1 MAARCGIMCVSC
13 AFKTIPNVQGA
24 EASAAC
30 IPNSAGAW
38 KRASVT
44 MEVYAVT
51 REFTEWGKGIYN
63 RLPSAVR
70 NSLRSSGICHFL
82 VVIRERETN
91 IITSFDFGPIGGDV
105 AGLPGLRSTLS
116 SELDLNNLSNR
127 RDTMDMSSVARELPR
142 LRRSQS
148 DSSLL
153 DTAARSTAQESS
165 EAAGGERA
173 ASCAGSSEDEA
184 SPCPADASRLFESPA
199 ALASASA
206 SASPKERFHRVA
218 STSVIASQTAPRSSR
233 WSRLQRQRARQA
245 REGEIREVRLD
256 ALPEGAHY
264 VGDTTLSLEHIRN
277 FNAEWC
283 VQYLLH
289 DNDCRHYVNDLC
301 ARLCPNTPEAFP
313 RGVASKVSWHSAWQR
328 VRSGR
333 PHEALVVF
341 PLQAFAD
348 VNNAPAVQRMKHAVS
363 ASFAFGLGMRVV
375 PFLAPTLGLQ
385 SGMAAALG
393 TFTRAAPTRRLVTT
407 AAGAVAGVSAE
418 TPVVREAIVLGGA
431 AVGGAI
437 DVTRGVAGAGANLLA
452 FAANG
457 IGLGGGGQAAAT
469 GAVAGNSVR
478 VASAAAAAAG
488 EFAANAKAGEF
499 VSNAGASLAAGA
511 VVGAAA
517 ASRRA
522 ADDGALAR
530 RALSGDA
537 SNAVDRV
544 CVLDEGTGRDA
555 KGRVRNAVVRVG
567 RVGRAAV
574 DGIKRLA
581 SPSRLSARG
590 SRRGARAR
598 DEEDVSED
606 GRVVTESPKRK
617 ASQSLP
623 RALRFRDSEGGS
635 AKARRFNVRRRV
647 FGKVPSAE
655 NLAAANGAASST
667 R

>member
-1 MAARCGIMCVSC
+1 
-13 AFKTIPNVQGA
+13 
-24 EASAAC
+24 
-30 IPNSAGAW
+30 
-38 KRASVT
+38 VT

-82 VVIRERETN
+82 VVIRERDTN
-91 IITSFDFGPIGGDV
+91 TITSFDFGPIGGDV
-105 AGLPGLRSTLS
+105 AGLPGLRSALS
-116 SELDLNNLSNR
+116 SELDLSNLNNRR
-127 RDTMDMSSVARELPR
+127 RDTMDMSSVARELPS
-142 LRRSQS
+142 LRRSKS
-148 DSSLL
+148 DSALL

-173 ASCAGSSEDEA
+173 ASCAGSSDDEA
-184 SPCPADASRLFESPA
+184 SFSAADTSRRFESPA
-199 ALASASA
+199 PLASASA
-206 SASPKERFHRVA
+206 SASPKGRFHRVA
-218 STSVIASQTAPRSSR
+218 STSVIASQTEPTRSR
-233 WSRLQRQRARQA
+233 WSRLQRARKA
-245 REGEIREVRLD
+245 VEGEIREVRMD

-264 VGDTTLSLEHIRN
+264 VGDTELSLEHIRN
-277 FNAEWC
+277 FNKERC

-301 ARLCPNTPEAFP
+301 AHLCPNAPEAFK

-333 PHEALVVF
+333 PHEALVVL
-341 PLQAFAD
+341 PLQVFAD
-348 VNNAPAVQRMKHAVS
+348 LNNAPAVQRVKHAAS

-385 SGMAAALG
+385 SGIAAALG

-452 FAANG
+452 LAANG
-457 IGLGGGGQAAAT
+457 IGLGGGGQATAT
-469 GAVAGNSVR
+469 GAVAAGNSMR
-478 VASAAAAAAG
+478 AASAAAAAAG

-522 ADDGALAR
+522 ADDTALVR
-530 RALSGDA
+530 RALSGESSDA
-537 SNAVDRV
+537 MDHVGGVD
-544 CVLDEGTGRDA
+544 DEEGARDA
-555 KGRVRNAVVRVG
+555 RGRVRNVVG

-574 DGIKRLA
+574 NGIKRFA
-581 SPSRLSARG
+581 SPARLSARP
-590 SRRGARAR
+590 RLAARAR
-598 DEEDVSED
+598 DAEGVSESV
-606 GRVVTESPKRK
+606 RAVPESPKRK
-617 ASQSLP
+617 ASQGLP
-623 RALRFRDSEGGS
+623 RALRFGDPEGGS
-635 AKARRFNVRRRV
+635 AKARRFDVRRV
-647 FGKVPSAE
+647 FGKVPSSE
-655 NLAAANGAASST
+655 NLAAAKGAASST

>member
-1 MAARCGIMCVSC
+1 MTWQTRFAMCVPGSFKEHC
-13 AFKTIPNVQGA
+13 AN
-24 EASAAC
+24 EASAAA
-30 IPNSAGAW
+30 IPSTTGAW
-38 KRASVT
+38 RRASVT

-82 VVIRERETN
+82 VVIRDPDTKT
-91 IITSFDFGPIGGDV
+91 ITSFDFGPIGGDV
-105 AGLPGLRSTLS
+105 AGLPGLRSALS
-116 SELDLNNLSNR
+116 SELDLSNLTNA
-127 RDTMDMSSVARELPR
+127 RDTMDMSSVARELPS
-142 LRRSQS
+142 LRRSKS
-148 DSSLL
+148 DSELL

-173 ASCAGSSEDEA
+173 ASCAGSSDDEA
-184 SPCPADASRLFESPA
+184 SPCAADASRRFESPA
-199 ALASASA
+199 PPASASA
-206 SASPKERFHRVA
+206 SASPKGRFHRVA
-218 STSVIASQTAPRSSR
+218 STSVIASQTAPRSR
-233 WSRLQRQRARQA
+233 WSRLQRARKA
-245 REGEIREVRLD
+245 VEGEIREVRMD
-256 ALPEGAHY
+256 ALPKGAHY
-264 VGDTTLSLEHIRN
+264 VGNTALSLEHIRN
-277 FNAEWC
+277 FNAERC

-301 ARLCPNTPEAFP
+301 AHLCPNAPEAFP
-313 RGVASKVSWHSAWQR
+313 RGVASKVSWQSAWQR
-328 VRSGR
+328 VRGGR
-333 PHEALVVF
+333 PHEALVVL
-341 PLQAFAD
+341 PLQVFAD
-348 VNNAPAVQRMKHAVS
+348 VNNAPAVQRMKHAAS

-375 PFLAPTLGLQ
+375 PYLAPTLGLR
-385 SGMAAALG
+385 SGVAAALG

-407 AAGAVAGVSAE
+407 AAGAFAGVSAE

-457 IGLGGGGQAAAT
+457 VGLGGSGPAAAT
-469 GAVAGNSVR
+469 GAAAGTSMR
-478 VASAAAAAAG
+478 AASAAATAAG

-511 VVGAAA
+511 AVGAAA

-522 ADDGALAR
+522 ADDAALAR
-530 RALSGDA
+530 RALSLETSDA
-537 SNAVDRV
+537 AD
-544 CVLDEGTGRDA
+544 CVGVVGEDTGRDE
-555 KGRVRNAVVRVG
+555 KGRVRNVVGRVG

-574 DGIKRLA
+574 DGIKRFA
-581 SPSRLSARG
+581 SPARRSARLG
-590 SRRGARAR
+590 RGARAR
-598 DEEDVSED
+598 RAED
-606 GRVVTESPKRK
+606 GDAVEGARVVPESPKRK
-617 ASQSLP
+617 ASQGVP
-623 RALRFRDSEGGS
+623 RALRFGDPEGRS
-635 AKARRFNVRRRV
+635 AKARRFDVRRV

>member
-1 MAARCGIMCVSC
+1 MARHVSQC
-13 AFKTIPNVQGA
+13 AFPVRLKNIVLRRGV
-24 EASAAC
+24 EASAAA
-30 IPNSAGAW
+30 IPSTTGAW
-38 KRASVT
+38 RRASVT

-82 VVIRERETN
+82 VVIRDPDTKT
-91 IITSFDFGPIGGDV
+91 ITSFDFGPIGGDV
-105 AGLPGLRSTLS
+105 AGLPGLRSALS
-116 SELDLNNLSNR
+116 SELDLSNLTNA
-127 RDTMDMSSVARELPR
+127 RDTMDMSSVARELPS
-142 LRRSQS
+142 LRRSKS
-148 DSSLL
+148 DSELL

-173 ASCAGSSEDEA
+173 ASCAGSSDDEA
-184 SPCPADASRLFESPA
+184 SPCAADASRRFESPA
-199 ALASASA
+199 PPASASA
-206 SASPKERFHRVA
+206 SASPKGRFHRVA
-218 STSVIASQTAPRSSR
+218 STSVIASQTAPRSR
-233 WSRLQRQRARQA
+233 WSRLQRARKA
-245 REGEIREVRLD
+245 VEGEIREVRMD
-256 ALPEGAHY
+256 ALPKGAHY
-264 VGDTTLSLEHIRN
+264 VGNTALSLEHIRN
-277 FNAEWC
+277 FNAERC

-301 ARLCPNTPEAFP
+301 AHLCPNAPEAFP
-313 RGVASKVSWHSAWQR
+313 RGVASKVSWQSAWQR
-328 VRSGR
+328 VRGGR
-333 PHEALVVF
+333 PHEALVVL
-341 PLQAFAD
+341 PLQVFAD
-348 VNNAPAVQRMKHAVS
+348 VNNAPAVQRMKHAAS

-375 PFLAPTLGLQ
+375 PYLAPTLGLR
-385 SGMAAALG
+385 SGVAAALG

-407 AAGAVAGVSAE
+407 AAGAFAGVSAE

-457 IGLGGGGQAAAT
+457 VGLGGSGPAAAT
-469 GAVAGNSVR
+469 GAAAGTSMR
-478 VASAAAAAAG
+478 AASAAATAAG

-511 VVGAAA
+511 AVGAAA

-522 ADDGALAR
+522 ADDAALAR
-530 RALSGDA
+530 RALSLETSDA
-537 SNAVDRV
+537 AD
-544 CVLDEGTGRDA
+544 CVGVVGEDTGRDE
-555 KGRVRNAVVRVG
+555 KGRVRNVVGRVG

-574 DGIKRLA
+574 DGIKRFA
-581 SPSRLSARG
+581 SPARRSARLG
-590 SRRGARAR
+590 RSARAR
-598 DEEDVSED
+598 RAED
-606 GRVVTESPKRK
+606 GDAVEGARVVPESPKRK
-617 ASQSLP
+617 ASQGVP
-623 RALRFRDSEGGS
+623 RALRFGDPEGRS
-635 AKARRFNVRRRV
+635 AKARRFDVRRV

>member
-1 MAARCGIMCVSC
+1 MTWHDTFR
-13 AFKTIPNVQGA
+13 NVRTRFVQNKKNNLLWGD
-24 EASAAC
+24 EASAAA
-30 IPNSAGAW
+30 IPSTTGAW
-38 KRASVT
+38 RRASVT

-82 VVIRERETN
+82 VVIRDPDTKT
-91 IITSFDFGPIGGDV
+91 ITSFDFGPIGGDV
-105 AGLPGLRSTLS
+105 AGLPGLRSALS
-116 SELDLNNLSNR
+116 SELDLSNLTNA
-127 RDTMDMSSVARELPR
+127 RDTMDMSSVARELPS
-142 LRRSQS
+142 LRRSKS
-148 DSSLL
+148 DSELL

-173 ASCAGSSEDEA
+173 ASCAGSSDDEA
-184 SPCPADASRLFESPA
+184 SPCAADASRRFESPA
-199 ALASASA
+199 PPASASA
-206 SASPKERFHRVA
+206 SASPKGRFHRVA
-218 STSVIASQTAPRSSR
+218 STPVIASQTAPRSR
-233 WSRLQRQRARQA
+233 FARLQRARKA
-245 REGEIREVRLD
+245 VEGEIREVRMD
-256 ALPEGAHY
+256 ALPKGAHY
-264 VGDTTLSLEHIRN
+264 VGDTALSLEHIRN
-277 FNAEWC
+277 FNAERC
-283 VQYLLH
+283 VQYLLN

-301 ARLCPNTPEAFP
+301 AHLCPNAPEAFP
-313 RGVASKVSWHSAWQR
+313 RGVASKVSWQSAWQR

-333 PHEALVVF
+333 PHEALVVL
-341 PLQAFAD
+341 PLQVFAD
-348 VNNAPAVQRMKHAVS
+348 VNNAPAVQRMKHAAS

-375 PFLAPTLGLQ
+375 PFLAPTLGLR
-385 SGMAAALG
+385 SGVAAALG

-407 AAGAVAGVSAE
+407 AAGAFAGVSAE

-457 IGLGGGGQAAAT
+457 VGLGGGGPAAAT
-469 GAVAGNSVR
+469 GAAAGTSMR
-478 VASAAAAAAG
+478 AASAAATAAG

-511 VVGAAA
+511 AVGAAA

-522 ADDGALAR
+522 ADDAALAR
-530 RALSGDA
+530 RALSLETRDA
-537 SNAVDRV
+537 ADGVGVVGED
-544 CVLDEGTGRDA
+544 TGRDE
-555 KGRVRNAVVRVG
+555 KGRMRNVVGRVG

-574 DGIKRLA
+574 NGIKRIA
-581 SPSRLSARG
+581 SPARRSARLG
-590 SRRGARAR
+590 RGARAR
-598 DEEDVSED
+598 RAED
-606 GRVVTESPKRK
+606 GEAVEGARVVPESPKRK
-617 ASQSLP
+617 ASQGVP
-623 RALRFRDSEGGS
+623 RALRFGDPEGRS
-635 AKARRFNVRRRV
+635 AKARRFDVRRV

>member
-1 MAARCGIMCVSC
+1 MCVPGSFKEHC
-13 AFKTIPNVQGA
+13 AN
-24 EASAAC
+24 EASAAA
-30 IPNSAGAW
+30 IPSTTGAW
-38 KRASVT
+38 RRASVT

-82 VVIRERETN
+82 VVIRDPDTKT
-91 IITSFDFGPIGGDV
+91 ITSFDFGPIGGDV
-105 AGLPGLRSTLS
+105 AGLPGLRSALS
-116 SELDLNNLSNR
+116 SELDLSNLTNA
-127 RDTMDMSSVARELPR
+127 RDTMDMSSVARELPS
-142 LRRSQS
+142 LRRSKS
-148 DSSLL
+148 DSELL

-173 ASCAGSSEDEA
+173 ASCAGSSDDEA
-184 SPCPADASRLFESPA
+184 SPCAADASRRFESPA
-199 ALASASA
+199 PPASASA
-206 SASPKERFHRVA
+206 SASPKGRFHRVA
-218 STSVIASQTAPRSSR
+218 STSVIASQTAPRSR
-233 WSRLQRQRARQA
+233 WSRLQRARKA
-245 REGEIREVRLD
+245 VEGEIREVRMD
-256 ALPEGAHY
+256 ALPKGAHY
-264 VGDTTLSLEHIRN
+264 VGNTALSLEHIRN
-277 FNAEWC
+277 FNAERC

-301 ARLCPNTPEAFP
+301 AHLCPNAPEAFP
-313 RGVASKVSWHSAWQR
+313 RGVASKVSWQSAWQR
-328 VRSGR
+328 VRGGR
-333 PHEALVVF
+333 PHEALVVL
-341 PLQAFAD
+341 PLQVFAD
-348 VNNAPAVQRMKHAVS
+348 VNNAPAVQRMKHAAS

-375 PFLAPTLGLQ
+375 PYLAPTLGLR
-385 SGMAAALG
+385 SGVAAALG

-407 AAGAVAGVSAE
+407 AAGAFAGVSAE

-457 IGLGGGGQAAAT
+457 VGLGGSGPAAAT
-469 GAVAGNSVR
+469 GAAAGTSMR
-478 VASAAAAAAG
+478 AASAAATAAG

-511 VVGAAA
+511 AVGAAA
-517 ASRRA
+517 ATLRA
-522 ADDGALAR
+522 ANDGALAR
-530 RALSGDA
+530 RSTSGEAGDA
-537 SNAVDRV
+537 LDRV
-544 CVLDEGTGRDA
+544 VAVDEGTGRDA
-555 KGRVRNAVVRVG
+555 RGRVRNAVGRVR

-574 DGIKRLA
+574 DGIKRFA

-590 SRRGARAR
+590 SRRNR
-598 DEEDVSED
+598 EDVSDD
-606 GRVVTESPKRK
+606 GRAVSESPKRK

-623 RALRFRDSEGGS
+623 RALRFRDADGES
-635 AKARRFNVRRRV
+635 AKARRFDVRRRV

-655 NLAAANGAASST
+655 NLASAGGAASST

>member
-1 MAARCGIMCVSC
+1 MARHVSQC
-13 AFKTIPNVQGA
+13 AFPVRLKNIVLRRGV
-24 EASAAC
+24 EASAAA
-30 IPNSAGAW
+30 IPSTTGAW
-38 KRASVT
+38 RRASVT

-82 VVIRERETN
+82 VVIRDPDTKT
-91 IITSFDFGPIGGDV
+91 ITSFDFGPIGGDV
-105 AGLPGLRSTLS
+105 AGLPGLRSALS
-116 SELDLNNLSNR
+116 SELDLSNLTNA
-127 RDTMDMSSVARELPR
+127 RDTMDMSSVARELPS
-142 LRRSQS
+142 LRRSKS
-148 DSSLL
+148 DSELL

-173 ASCAGSSEDEA
+173 ASCAGSSDDEA
-184 SPCPADASRLFESPA
+184 SPCAADASRRFESPA
-199 ALASASA
+199 PPASASA
-206 SASPKERFHRVA
+206 SASPKGRFHRVA
-218 STSVIASQTAPRSSR
+218 STSVIASQTAPRSR
-233 WSRLQRQRARQA
+233 WSRLQRARKA
-245 REGEIREVRLD
+245 VEGEIREVRMD
-256 ALPEGAHY
+256 ALPKGAHY
-264 VGDTTLSLEHIRN
+264 VGNTALSLEHIRN
-277 FNAEWC
+277 FNAERC

-301 ARLCPNTPEAFP
+301 AHLCPNAPEAFP
-313 RGVASKVSWHSAWQR
+313 RGVASKVSWQSAWQR
-328 VRSGR
+328 VRGGR
-333 PHEALVVF
+333 PHEALVVL
-341 PLQAFAD
+341 PLQVFAD
-348 VNNAPAVQRMKHAVS
+348 VNNAPAVQRMKHAAS

-375 PFLAPTLGLQ
+375 PYLAPTLGLR
-385 SGMAAALG
+385 SGVAAALG

-407 AAGAVAGVSAE
+407 AAGAFAGVSAE

-457 IGLGGGGQAAAT
+457 VGLGGSGPAAAT
-469 GAVAGNSVR
+469 GAAAGTSMR
-478 VASAAAAAAG
+478 AASAAATAAG

-511 VVGAAA
+511 AVGAAA

-522 ADDGALAR
+522 ADDAALAR
-530 RALSGDA
+530 RALSLETSDA
-537 SNAVDRV
+537 AD
-544 CVLDEGTGRDA
+544 CVGVVGEDTGRDE
-555 KGRVRNAVVRVG
+555 KGRVRNVVGRVG

-574 DGIKRLA
+574 DGIKRFA
-581 SPSRLSARG
+581 SPARRSARLG
-590 SRRGARAR
+590 RGARAR
-598 DEEDVSED
+598 RAED
-606 GRVVTESPKRK
+606 GDAVEGARVVPESPKRK
-617 ASQSLP
+617 ASQGVP
-623 RALRFRDSEGGS
+623 RALRFGDPEGRS
-635 AKARRFNVRRRV
+635 AKARRFDVRRV

>member
-1 MAARCGIMCVSC
+1 
-13 AFKTIPNVQGA
+13 
-24 EASAAC
+24 
-30 IPNSAGAW
+30 
-38 KRASVT
+38 

-63 RLPSAVR
+63 RLPSVVR

-82 VVIRERETN
+82 VVIRDPDTKT
-91 IITSFDFGPIGGDV
+91 ITSFDFGPIGGDV
-105 AGLPGLRSTLS
+105 AGLPGLRSALS
-116 SELDLNNLSNR
+116 SELDLSNLTNA
-127 RDTMDMSSVARELPR
+127 RDTMDMSSVARELPS
-142 LRRSQS
+142 LRRSKS
-148 DSSLL
+148 DSELL

-173 ASCAGSSEDEA
+173 ASCAGSSDDEA
-184 SPCPADASRLFESPA
+184 SPCAADASRRFESPA
-199 ALASASA
+199 PPASASA
-206 SASPKERFHRVA
+206 SASPKGRFHRVA
-218 STSVIASQTAPRSSR
+218 STSVIASQTAPRSR
-233 WSRLQRQRARQA
+233 WSRLQRARKA
-245 REGEIREVRLD
+245 VEGEIREVRMD
-256 ALPEGAHY
+256 ALPKGAHY
-264 VGDTTLSLEHIRN
+264 VGNTALSLEHIRN
-277 FNAEWC
+277 FNAERC

-328 VRSGR
+328 VRGGR

-348 VNNAPAVQRMKHAVS
+348 VNNASTVQRVKHAVS

-375 PFLAPTLGLQ
+375 PFLAPTLGLR
-385 SGMAAALG
+385 SGMATALD
-393 TFTRAAPTRRLVTT
+393 TFTRAAPSRRLVTT

-452 FAANG
+452 CAANG
-457 IGLGGGGQAAAT
+457 IGLAGGSQAAAT
-469 GAVAGNSVR
+469 GAAVNSVR
-478 VASAAAAAAG
+478 AASAAAVAAS
-488 EFAANAKAGEF
+488 ELAANAKAGEL

-511 VVGAAA
+511 AVGAAA
-517 ASRRA
+517 ATLRA
-522 ADDGALAR
+522 ANDGALAR
-530 RALSGDA
+530 RSTSGEAGDA
-537 SNAVDRV
+537 LDRV
-544 CVLDEGTGRDA
+544 VAVDEGTGRDA
-555 KGRVRNAVVRVG
+555 RGRVRNAVGRVR

-574 DGIKRLA
+574 DGIKRFA

-590 SRRGARAR
+590 SRRNR
-598 DEEDVSED
+598 EDVSDD
-606 GRVVTESPKRK
+606 GRAVSESPKRK

-623 RALRFRDSEGGS
+623 RALRFRDADGES
-635 AKARRFNVRRRV
+635 AKARRFDVRRRV

-655 NLAAANGAASST
+655 NLASAGGAASST